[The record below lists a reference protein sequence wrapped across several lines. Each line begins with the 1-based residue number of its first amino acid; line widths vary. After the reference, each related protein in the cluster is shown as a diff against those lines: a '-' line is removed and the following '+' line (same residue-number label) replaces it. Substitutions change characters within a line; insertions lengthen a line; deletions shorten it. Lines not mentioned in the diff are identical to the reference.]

1 MASGK
6 SSPIKAILYAF
17 FANFGIAIA
26 KTIAAAF
33 TGSSSMFAESLH
45 SYADTCNQLL
55 LILGMHR
62 AKRPPDKEHPLG
74 YGKVTYFWSFMVAIL
89 LFSVGGVFS
98 LYEGWHKLH
107 EPEPLKYV
115 WVALVVLGFSIV
127 LEGLSMAGCIRDVNK
142 VRGERSLWR
151 WFNQS
156 RGSEL
161 MVVFGEDFAALL
173 GLVLAFGF
181 LVVASFT
188 GDSRFDAYGSM
199 CIGSLLI
206 VIAIFL
212 SVRIKSL
219 LIGRSAD
226 PELAAAI
233 KSQIIDDKDIDE
245 VFNIIT
251 MQMGPQVMLAAKIRM
266 RDDLTVNYAC
276 KKINALEK
284 HLKEEFPE
292 IGWCFIEPDVCS

>member
-1 MASGK
+1 MASGHR
-6 SSPIKAILYAF
+6 SPIKAILYAF
-17 FANFGIAIA
+17 FANLGIAIA
-26 KTIAAAF
+26 KTVAVAF

-45 SYADTCNQLL
+45 SYADTGNQLL
-55 LILGMHR
+55 LLLGMHR

-107 EPEPLKYV
+107 DPEPLKYI

-127 LEGLSMAGCIRDVNK
+127 LEGLSMAGCLREVNK
-142 VRGERSLWR
+142 VRGERSLWQ

-161 MVVFGEDFAALL
+161 LVVFGEDFAALL
-173 GLVLAFGF
+173 GLVMAFGF
-181 LVVASFT
+181 LVVASLT
-188 GDSRFDAYGSM
+188 GDSRFDAYGSI
-199 CIGSLLI
+199 CIGTLLI
-206 VIAIFL
+206 IIAVFL
-212 SVRIKSL
+212 LIRIKSL

-226 PELAAAI
+226 PELAETI
-233 KSQIIDDKDIDE
+233 KDQIADDKDIDE

-251 MQMGPQVMLAAKIRM
+251 MQMGSQVMLAAKIRM
-266 RDDLTVNYAC
+266 RDDLTVNDAC
-276 KKINALEK
+276 EKINKLEER
-284 HLKEEFPE
+284 LKEQFPE
-292 IGWCFIEPDVCS
+292 IGWCFIEPDIFS